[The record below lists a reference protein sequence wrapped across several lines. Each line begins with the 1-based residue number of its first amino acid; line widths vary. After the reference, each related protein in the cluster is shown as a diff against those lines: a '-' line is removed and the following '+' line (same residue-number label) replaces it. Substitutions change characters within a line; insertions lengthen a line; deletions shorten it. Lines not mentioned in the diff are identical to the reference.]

1 PLTPGLV
8 QSGLYQQRLTAAGIE
23 TLVPD
28 PPRQTALMDQILCFK
43 DTGNITPLTNIARR
57 ICRELVDKGT
67 EAIAYACTEVPLAL
81 AGQPPSCPFYDTLDV
96 LASACIREAQKEQG
110 SEP

>member
-1 PLTPGLV
+1 MLSVTERRYG
-8 QSGLYQQRLTAAGIE
+8 AG
-23 TLVPD
+23 P
-28 PPRQTALMDQILCFK
+28 F
-43 DTGNITPLTNIARR
+43 TGNAQRR